1 MALEKNSKCGEPS
14 AASSVYLVWRLRD
27 ESKATNSRGPNAEA
41 SMFSWFSNLERID
54 AGRFARQSAAAQI
67 VRLLRT

>member
-1 MALEKNSKCGEPS
+1 
-14 AASSVYLVWRLRD
+14 
-27 ESKATNSRGPNAEA
+27 
-41 SMFSWFSNLERID
+41 MFSWFNSLERID